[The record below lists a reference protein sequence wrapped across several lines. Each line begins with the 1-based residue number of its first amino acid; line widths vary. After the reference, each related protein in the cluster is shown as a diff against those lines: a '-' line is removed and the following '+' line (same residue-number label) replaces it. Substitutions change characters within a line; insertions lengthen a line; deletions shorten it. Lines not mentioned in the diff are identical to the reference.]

1 MKYSIV
7 IPVYNAAATLRRCV
21 ESWLGQTEQDFEL
34 ILVDDGSTDGSGA
47 LCDELAVEERNAF
60 CYGNMG
66 NETDTNDELAAV
78 HDVDMP
84 ARKKQGT
91 HAHIRVF
98 HQENRGVSAARNAG
112 IRASQGEFLLFTDS
126 DDYVSPIYLEHI
138 GRFQRE
144 TGADLVL
151 CGFHHLYDG
160 ADIVKLPGKTRI
172 PALSDFQEDFL
183 SLYRESFLN
192 MPWNKLYRREL
203 VGVFDTSLSL
213 GEDLLFNLGYLEKC
227 RLIGIL
233 AEPLCYYIQECA
245 GTGTLSSQKRMDRM
259 ALARRVCAETEA
271 FYEKIWGGACQ
282 DGSIFTRYVS
292 EMLDECEKLPADGS
306 LSHREKLAV
315 IRSYSRDAWVRK
327 RGREVRLVQPDY
339 RIIWF
344 FLRRDMPRTVYVL
357 CTLRR
362 PFVSALHGIRR
373 IGHGKN

>member
-1 MKYSIV
+1 MKYSII
-7 IPVYNAAATLRRCV
+7 IPVYNAIATLRRCV
-21 ESWLGQTEQDFEL
+21 ESWLGQTERDFEL

-47 LCDELAVEERNAF
+47 LCDELAVEEWNFFR
-60 CYGNMG
+60 YGNMR
-66 NETDTNDELAAV
+66 NETDANDELAAV
-78 HDVDMP
+78 HDVDMT
-84 ARKKQGT
+84 ARKREGT
-91 HAHIRVF
+91 CAHIRVL

-126 DDYVSPIYLEHI
+126 DDYVSPVYLEHI

-160 ADIVKLPGKTRI
+160 ADIVKLPGETRVL
-172 PALSDFQEDFL
+172 ALSDFQKDFL

-203 VGVFDTSLSL
+203 TGWFDTSLSL
-213 GEDLLFNLGYLEKC
+213 GEDLLFNLDYLGKS

-259 ALARRVCAETEA
+259 ALARRVCAGTEV
-271 FYEKIWGGACQ
+271 FYEETWGEACQ

-306 LSHREKLAV
+306 LSYREKLTV

-327 RGREVRLVQPDY
+327 RGREARLKQPDY
-339 RIIWF
+339 KIIWF
-344 FLRRDMPRTVYVL
+344 FLRRDMPHMVYAL
-357 CTLRR
+357 CAFRR
-362 PFVSALHGIRR
+362 PLVSALHRIRR